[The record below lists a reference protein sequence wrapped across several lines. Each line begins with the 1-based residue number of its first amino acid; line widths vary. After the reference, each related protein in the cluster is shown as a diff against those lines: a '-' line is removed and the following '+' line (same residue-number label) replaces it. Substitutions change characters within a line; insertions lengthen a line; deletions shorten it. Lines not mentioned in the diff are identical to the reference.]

1 MVTAVHLQHLGELLE
16 EEKEEEVEAEKEE
29 EEEKEEEVEA
39 EAEVDLSEVPE
50 VGGFGERSNCRRA
63 EGDG

>member
-1 MVTAVHLQHLGELLE
+1 MTKEVVE
-16 EEKEEEVEAEKEE
+16 EEEEE

>member
-1 MVTAVHLQHLGELLE
+1 MTKEVVE
-16 EEKEEEVEAEKEE
+16 EEEE
-29 EEEKEEEVEA
+29 EEEKEEEGEA

>member
-1 MVTAVHLQHLGELLE
+1 MT
-16 EEKEEEVEAEKEE
+16 KEVVEE
-29 EEEKEEEVEA
+29 EEEEEEEEEVKEEEVEA